1 MNLKKLLMTEMPTIS
16 KSTPYW
22 RTLKVCSLLFL
33 LPEVAMI
40 FALLFNQVTL
50 TEFWQISLFLLLL
63 WPIEPFVLRMK
74 ERTLFVAIV
83 AAVTILVIAAVI
95 LFVPTESVNSNDTQ
109 YADRRLLSDLSI
121 SNQIDFVA
129 GRFRRESVIVYRLLS
144 SDFSPNKFSL
154 VQTEEL
160 KRDYVKRVSA
170 VARSCNVDFTPQMDD
185 DFLVFYGS
193 DYSVVYVKSK
203 PNSYI
208 IYFGAQ

>member
-1 MNLKKLLMTEMPTIS
+1 MLRIPIRTFVKWALAMT
-16 KSTPYW
+16 
-22 RTLKVCSLLFL
+22 
-33 LPEVAMI
+33 
-40 FALLFNQVTL
+40 
-50 TEFWQISLFLLLL
+50 
-63 WPIEPFVLRMK
+63 
-74 ERTLFVAIV
+74 
-83 AAVTILVIAAVI
+83 TILLSVIAGVI
-95 LFVPTESVNSNDTQ
+95 LLVPTERVNSNNTQ

-144 SDFSPNKFSL
+144 SDFSTNKFSL

-160 KRDYVKRVSA
+160 KRDYVKRISA
-170 VARSCNVDFTPQMDD
+170 VARSCNVDFMPQMDD

>member
-16 KSTPYW
+16 KSMPYW
-22 RTLKVCSLLFL
+22 SAFKVCSLLFL
-33 LPEVAMI
+33 LPEAAMI
-40 FALLFNQVTL
+40 FALLFNQVTF

-63 WPIEPFVLRMK
+63 WPIEPIVLRMK
-74 ERTLFVAIV
+74 ERTMLVIIV
-83 AAVTILVIAAVI
+83 AAVAILVIASVI
-95 LFVPTESVNSNDTQ
+95 LFVPTESENSNNTQ

-121 SNQIDFVA
+121 SNQINFVA

-144 SDFSPNKFSL
+144 SDFSTNKFSL
-154 VQTEEL
+154 VRTDEL

-170 VARSCNVDFTPQMDD
+170 VARSCNVDLTPQMDD
-185 DFLVFYGS
+185 DCLFFYGS
-193 DYSVVYVKSK
+193 DYSVVYMKSK

>member
-16 KSTPYW
+16 KSMPYW
-22 RTLKVCSLLFL
+22 SAFKVCSLLFL
-33 LPEVAMI
+33 LPEAAMI
-40 FALLFNQVTL
+40 FALLLNQVTF

-63 WPIEPFVLRMK
+63 WPIEPIVLRMK

-83 AAVTILVIAAVI
+83 AAVTILVIASVI
-95 LFVPTESVNSNDTQ
+95 LFVPTESENSNNTQ

-121 SNQIDFVA
+121 SNQINFVA

-144 SDFSPNKFSL
+144 SDFSTNKFSL
-154 VQTEEL
+154 VRTDEL

-185 DFLVFYGS
+185 DFLFFYGS
-193 DYSVVYVKSK
+193 DYSVVYMKSK